1 MKSSSVLQVL
11 LILALLALSYVVWIQ
26 GQQLVELTLDVDNLR
41 LAASKPKPAPKPRP
55 ARKPAAPKETK

>member
-1 MKSSSVLQVL
+1 MKSSPVLQVL

-26 GQQLVELTLDVDNLR
+26 GQQLVELTLDVDRLR
-41 LAASKPKPAPKPRP
+41 HDLTKPAPKPRP